1 MPPEFRRGPKPTA
14 MLKAKQKAGKS
25 GTPSSSRLRAALTE
39 SEKLAKAENQAVS
52 RKRTRFHRLG
62 ARYQRQHRRASFF
75 SFSATG
81 KQSKATS
88 LSCHSAA
95 LSEDDTEL
103 TTSLHVILN
112 GLICP
117 DPVLQRAARATLVK
131 GALHLLQRSNNSL
144 KPRKPTAPNLLPPDV
159 SFNSVDSSDDNSSS
173 GAGTQPAAPGDDA
186 VTSVRTDQQLPGEV
200 PGPSPGAAI
209 VVGLD
214 TQPEGSPAR
223 SAGMWGLFGSGLP
236 VGAGAGTGLQQPRA
250 NVPGPFGGAGARQPG
265 RGGLSALGASD
276 SGLGTRL
283 LGLGV
288 LSTPGVQLN
297 LRAAN
302 ALSPWAPISP
312 GGWQAPP
319 PIPYVGAHSGHPPGD
334 QRPLLPLP
342 PTDLYLPNTAH
353 GGLQQPWANM
363 TLEGLGGHANLAMH
377 NNDVALMR
385 EVYRV
390 MKTREG
396 AETNRFFK
404 ELHSQLRKLR

>member
-1 MPPEFRRGPKPTA
+1 GPQMAISNAGFNAVSGHTFAICSIEAHWRGPKPTA

-62 ARYQRQHRRASFF
+62 ARYQR
-75 SFSATG
+75 
-81 KQSKATS
+81 
-88 LSCHSAA
+88 
-95 LSEDDTEL
+95 
-103 TTSLHVILN
+103 
-112 GLICP
+112 
-117 DPVLQRAARATLVK
+117 
-131 GALHLLQRSNNSL
+131 
-144 KPRKPTAPNLLPPDV
+144 
-159 SFNSVDSSDDNSSS
+159 
-173 GAGTQPAAPGDDA
+173 
-186 VTSVRTDQQLPGEV
+186 
-200 PGPSPGAAI
+200 
-209 VVGLD
+209 
-214 TQPEGSPAR
+214 
-223 SAGMWGLFGSGLP
+223 
-236 VGAGAGTGLQQPRA
+236 
-250 NVPGPFGGAGARQPG
+250 
-265 RGGLSALGASD
+265 
-276 SGLGTRL
+276 
-283 LGLGV
+283 LGV

-312 GGWQAPP
+312 
-319 PIPYVGAHSGHPPGD
+319 
-334 QRPLLPLP
+334 
-342 PTDLYLPNTAH
+342 
-353 GGLQQPWANM
+353 GLQQPWANM